1 MSNRW
6 TLIYD
11 DGRTPAIHTTGVE
24 AETTRD
30 AVHRHRLFAGPVSG
44 ESMNPARSLAPALV
58 SRQLGTVWVYLA
70 GPTLGPGLGVPVCR
84 YIRGPGCCRAVPV
97 EEVRL

>member
-11 DGRTPAIHTTGVE
+11 DGRTPAIHTTAVE

-30 AVHRHRLFAGPVSG
+30 AVHRHRLFAGPASG
-44 ESMNPARSLAPALV
+44 AS
-58 SRQLGTVWVYLA
+58 
-70 GPTLGPGLGVPVCR
+70 
-84 YIRGPGCCRAVPV
+84 
-97 EEVRL
+97 

>member
-6 TLIYD
+6 IMVYD
-11 DGRTPAIHTTGVE
+11 DGRTPAIHTTEME

-44 ESMNPARSLAPALV
+44 ASMNPARSLAPALV
-58 SRQLGTVWVYLA
+58 PRQLGTVWVYLA
-70 GPTLGPGLGVPVCR
+70 GPTLGAGLAVPACR
-84 YIRGPGCCRAVPV
+84 YIREPGYCRAVPV
-97 EEVRL
+97 EEARL